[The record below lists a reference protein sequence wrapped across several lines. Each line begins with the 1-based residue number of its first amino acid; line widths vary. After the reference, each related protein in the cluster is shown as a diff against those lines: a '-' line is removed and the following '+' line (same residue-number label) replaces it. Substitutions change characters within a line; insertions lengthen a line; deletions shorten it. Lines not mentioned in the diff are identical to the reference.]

1 MSGKACALQ
10 MEMLEKWVHDTW
22 VLSYDMVSLNVLATA
37 EQGAPMCE
45 PRPRTERTSCVVSV
59 HASTTAYVCVR

>member
-45 PRPRTERTSCVVSV
+45 PRPRTKRTSCSGVRIK
-59 HASTTAYVCVR
+59 STTAYVCVR